1 MPLRSQLARAVSL
14 ALVLVAGCGAPVSPP
29 GNPDAPTPPIR
40 VPGPELGGV
49 KQDLKN
55 IQEDVT
61 PPNVIGPGTPTPE
74 LRPDSGSTP

>member
-1 MPLRSQLARAVSL
+1 MSPRSQLTRAASL
-14 ALVLVAGCGAPVSPP
+14 ALVLASGCGAPVSPP

-55 IQEDVT
+55 IQEDLK
-61 PPNVIGPGTPTPE
+61 PPTVEGPGTPTPE
-74 LRPDSGSTP
+74 VRSDPGRTP